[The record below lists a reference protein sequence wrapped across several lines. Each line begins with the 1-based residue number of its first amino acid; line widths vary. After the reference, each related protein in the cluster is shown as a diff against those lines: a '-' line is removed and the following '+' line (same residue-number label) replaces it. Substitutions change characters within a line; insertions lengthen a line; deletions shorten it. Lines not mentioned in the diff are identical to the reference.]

1 MHRFPGPKMLTEG
14 HLFVPF
20 PVPCYP
26 KAYLT
31 MWAILGRRSPDQRA
45 LAWGQTLPSNL
56 EFNVEFMGEQM
67 GCEVQM
73 SKRRVALR
81 SCFLAEGSERRR
93 RSREPYRRKK
103 IVLERVENV
112 VKGKTPDSISCE

>member
-1 MHRFPGPKMLTEG
+1 MHRFPGPNMLTEG

-20 PVPCYP
+20 PVLCYP

-45 LAWGQTLPSNL
+45 LAWGQTLPSN
-56 EFNVEFMGEQM
+56 VEFMGEQM
-67 GCEVQM
+67 GREVEV
-73 SKRRVALR
+73 SKRRTALR
-81 SCFLAEGSERRR
+81 NWFLAEGSQRRQL
-93 RSREPYRRKK
+93 SREPHRPEKLA
-103 IVLERVENV
+103 LELVENV